1 MSIQAPLRNR
11 LLSASIAV
19 AGAVALTAGCG
30 GSGSSSST
38 TAGASSTGAPS
49 ADAFRSQADAVCR
62 DANTQLNALTAPS
75 DSSSAA
81 DVASYLH
88 RGLTISGDE
97 LDRLR
102 AITPPADLKDDYDSA
117 LDLLQ
122 RRDAQLETAADKI
135 AGGADASQ
143 VIGAADARITSL
155 NDQAKAKAKT
165 LGLSVCGTDEGET
178 ATTSTATTATAP
190 ATDTTATTATTA
202 STRGTS
208 ATSGTD
214 KRFTTDLTTAS
225 GALSHFAD
233 VIRSGGSLSDLQ
245 AKVPTARADL
255 QKFDRAITDLG
266 RYTLDS
272 PALEHKRAGIARTGH
287 RVTATLER
295 FLDAVAKGDQ
305 GAAAAVLPDLQ
316 SAITA
321 FSSAATG

>member
-1 MSIQAPLRNR
+1 MSIPARLRNR

-19 AGAVALTAGCG
+19 AGAVALAAGCG

-38 TAGASSTGAPS
+38 TAGASS
-49 ADAFRSQADAVCR
+49 ADAFRTQADAICR

-81 DVASYLH
+81 DVASYL
-88 RGLTISGDE
+88 RSGLKLSGDE

-102 AITPPADLKDDYDSA
+102 ALTPPADLKDDYDSA
-117 LDLLQ
+117 LDLLS
-122 RRDAQLETAADKI
+122 RRDAELKSAADKI
-135 AGGADASQ
+135 AGGADANT

-155 NDQAKAKAKT
+155 NDQAKAKAT
-165 LGLSVCGTDEGET
+165 ALGLTVCGTDEGET
-178 ATTSTATTATAP
+178 ATTSTTATAP
-190 ATDTTATTATTA
+190 ATGTTATTA
-202 STRGTS
+202 STTGTS
-208 ATSGTD
+208 TTSGAAA
-214 KRFTTDLTTAS
+214 RFSTDLTTAS

-272 PALEHKRAGIARTGH
+272 PALERKRAGIARTGH

-305 GAAAAVLPDLQ
+305 GAAAAGLPDLQ

>member
-1 MSIQAPLRNR
+1 MSIRAPLRHR
-11 LLSASIAV
+11 VLSASIAV
-19 AGAVALTAGCG
+19 AGAVALAAGCG
-30 GSGSSSST
+30 GGGSSSST
-38 TAGASSTGAPS
+38 TAGASS
-49 ADAFRSQADAVCR
+49 ADAFRAQADAVCR
-62 DANTQLNALTAPS
+62 DGNTQLNALTAPS
-75 DSSSAA
+75 GSSSAA
-81 DVASYLH
+81 EVTSYL
-88 RGLTISGDE
+88 RSGLRISGDE

-102 AITPPADLKDDYDSA
+102 SLTPPADLKDDYDSA
-117 LDLLQ
+117 LDLLS
-122 RRDAQLETAADKI
+122 RRDAELKSAADKI
-135 AGGADASQ
+135 AGGADANT

-155 NDQAKAKAKT
+155 NDQAKAKAT
-165 LGLSVCGTDEGET
+165 ALGLTVCGADEGET

-190 ATDTTATTATTA
+190 ATGTTGTTATTA
-202 STRGTS
+202 STTGTS
-208 ATSGTD
+208 TTPGTAT
-214 KRFTTDLTTAS
+214 RFTTDLTTAS

-272 PALEHKRAGIARTGH
+272 PALERKRAGIARTGH

>member
-117 LDLLQ
+117 LDLLS
-122 RRDAQLETAADKI
+122 RRDAQLKTAADKI
-135 AGGADASQ
+135 AGGADANT

-155 NDQAKAKAKT
+155 NDQAKAKAT
-165 LGLSVCGTDEGET
+165 ALGLTVCGTDEGET

-190 ATDTTATTATTA
+190 ATGTTSSAT
-202 STRGTS
+202 GTS
-208 ATSGTD
+208 TTSGAAT
-214 KRFTTDLTTAS
+214 RFTTDLTTAS

-233 VIRSGGSLSDLQ
+233 VIRSGASLSDLQ

-272 PALEHKRAGIARTGH
+272 PALERKRAGIARTGH

-321 FSSAATG
+321 FSSAAAG

>member
-117 LDLLQ
+117 LDLLS
-122 RRDAQLETAADKI
+122 RRDAQLKTAADKI

-178 ATTSTATTATAP
+178 ATTSTATTTTAP
-190 ATDTTATTATTA
+190 ATDTTATTASTT
-202 STRGTS
+202 GTS

-272 PALEHKRAGIARTGH
+272 PALERKRAGIARTGH
-287 RVTATLER
+287 RVTSTLER

-321 FSSAATG
+321 FSSAAAG